1 MLNRVIR
8 GIAGT
13 FILISLLLAV
23 YININWL
30 WFTAFVGV
38 NLLQSSLTQW
48 CLMEDILKK
57 VGVTNEKKPL
67 KR

>member
-1 MLNRVIR
+1 MKERIIR
-8 GIAGT
+8 AIAGI

-38 NLLQSSLTQW
+38 NLLQSSITKW
-48 CLMEDILKK
+48 CLVAKILDKL
-57 VGVTNEKKPL
+57 GVK
-67 KR
+67 

>member
-1 MLNRVIR
+1 MKERIIR
-8 GIAGT
+8 AIAGI

-38 NLLQSSLTQW
+38 NLLQSSITKW
-48 CLMEDILKK
+48 CLVAQILDKL
-57 VGVTNEKKPL
+57 GVK
-67 KR
+67 